1 VVAAVHGGVDTNMRS
16 PYHVEHMFAKL
27 LGLLLIATLAAA
39 VVARQS
45 AGGGRESAYVV
56 KPTDTLWSIAAS
68 HYAGDPRA
76 GVWKLERRNHLHGD
90 LLRVGERLVL
100 PP

>member
-1 VVAAVHGGVDTNMRS
+1 
-16 PYHVEHMFAKL
+16 MFAKL
-27 LGLLLIATLAAA
+27 LGFLLVAALVAA

-45 AGGGRESAYVV
+45 AGGGRETSYVV

-76 GVWKLERRNHLHGD
+76 GVWKLEHRNHLRSALIRAGQ
-90 LLRVGERLVL
+90 RLAI

>member
-1 VVAAVHGGVDTNMRS
+1 
-16 PYHVEHMFAKL
+16 MFAKL
-27 LGLLLIATLAAA
+27 LGLLVAVALVAA

-45 AGGGRESAYVV
+45 AGGGRETPYVV

-76 GVWKLERRNHLHGD
+76 GVWKLERRNHMHGD
-90 LLRVGERLVL
+90 LLRVGQRLAI

>member
-1 VVAAVHGGVDTNMRS
+1 
-16 PYHVEHMFAKL
+16 MFVKL
-27 LGLLLIATLAAA
+27 LGLLLIAALAAA

-45 AGGGRESAYVV
+45 AGGGRETLYLVR
-56 KPTDTLWSIAAS
+56 PTDTLWSIAAS

-90 LLRVGERLVL
+90 LLSVGQRLAI